1 MQRQASFIQQDCH
14 AVLQKLSFLLNRTA
28 IHLAARAGNVDVLK
42 ALVEEQSADQVENL
56 VNQTDNFGITPVF
69 LALQK

>member
-1 MQRQASFIQQDCH
+1 
-14 AVLQKLSFLLNRTA
+14 L
-28 IHLAARAGNVDVLK
+28 HLAARAGHADVLK
-42 ALVEEQSADQVENL
+42 ALVEEQTADQRENL